1 MSIPVRLE
9 RTRGASGLA
18 RTASGDPVPSA
29 WTRARLRARDSDPV
43 ISWVGTLAIT
53 ALAGFLRLWD
63 LGRPR
68 TLLFDETYYAKDAW
82 SLLHFGYA
90 QNYVDKANDLIVG
103 GKTTGI
109 WTGTPE
115 MVVHPEVGKWL
126 IALGESAFGMNS
138 FGWRFA
144 SAVAG
149 TLMVLVM
156 IRLARRVT
164 RSTMLGLVAGVLM
177 CFEGQQLVLSRLAL
191 LDIFLAFFLLCATS
205 CLVADRDWGRARLAT
220 AVGEGNRLSPAAWG
234 PRLLWRPWRLGAG
247 VWLGLALGTKWSAL
261 YPLAAFGL
269 LVWAWDAGA
278 RRSFGVR
285 RAALKSAVLDALP
298 AVGYLVVLP
307 VLIYVV
313 SWTGW
318 LMHADVY
325 ERYLSDTQ
333 YGPYWGNYLKAD
345 THGFF
350 PELVRSLRSL
360 WHYHHDVY
368 SFHTGFL
375 NQATHVYQS
384 NPWGWFVLNR
394 PVGVD
399 SQLDIQPGAQGCAAA
414 AGSTC
419 LRQVLLLGN
428 PVVWW
433 CGTLALL
440 WSVVAFAT
448 RRDWRHGLVLV
459 GVASTWLPW
468 FQYDDRPI
476 FSYYASMS
484 LPFILLSLVL
494 GLGEVLGR
502 AGSSPRR
509 RTLGA
514 AAAGAVVVAAMLAF
528 AWFWPI
534 WTDQLVT
541 NRQWVERMWFKR
553 WI

>member
-1 MSIPVRLE
+1 V
-9 RTRGASGLA
+9 A
-18 RTASGDPVPSA
+18 
-29 WTRARLRARDSDPV
+29 
-43 ISWVGTLAIT
+43 
-53 ALAGFLRLWD
+53 
-63 LGRPR
+63 
-68 TLLFDETYYAKDAW
+68 
-82 SLLHFGYA
+82 
-90 QNYVDKANDLIVG
+90 YV
-103 GKTTGI
+103 
-109 WTGTPE
+109 
-115 MVVHPEVGKWL
+115 
-126 IALGESAFGMNS
+126 
-138 FGWRFA
+138 
-144 SAVAG
+144 
-149 TLMVLVM
+149 
-156 IRLARRVT
+156 
-164 RSTMLGLVAGVLM
+164 
-177 CFEGQQLVLSRLAL
+177 
-191 LDIFLAFFLLCATS
+191 
-205 CLVADRDWGRARLAT
+205 
-220 AVGEGNRLSPAAWG
+220 
-234 PRLLWRPWRLGAG
+234 
-247 VWLGLALGTKWSAL
+247 
-261 YPLAAFGL
+261 
-269 LVWAWDAGA
+269 
-278 RRSFGVR
+278 
-285 RAALKSAVLDALP
+285 
-298 AVGYLVVLP
+298 VVLP

-345 THGFF
+345 THGFW
-350 PELVRSLRSL
+350 PELWRSLRSL

-399 SQLDIQPGAQGCAAA
+399 SQLNIAPGAQGCAAA

-433 CGTLALL
+433 CCTVALL
-440 WSVVAFAT
+440 WSVVAWVT
-448 RRDWRHGLVLV
+448 RRDWRHGLVVV
-459 GVASTWLPW
+459 GVAATWLPW

-484 LPFILLSLVL
+484 LPFLLLSLVL
-494 GLGEVLGR
+494 ALGEVLGR
-502 AGSSPRR
+502 EGASARR
-509 RTLGA
+509 RSLGA
-514 AAAGAVVVAAMLAF
+514 AAAGSVVVAAMLAF